1 MKFVSKTPI
10 SFWIL
15 RRKNPRF
22 LFEETPTTHSTQGH
36 GIPKVPTFESYQ
48 EQPMGNPKTRI
59 IIYDCLVFSRLKMK
73 VMRGSMYLSRFFL
86 IVQLQQQHTHSPTF
100 LFNHSPQT
108 YSKNKKTQREVDLC
122 RWPTRRVHSRVLRK
136 KIHPECVDLNRVCV
150 DSLHSVWVD
159 LQSYPLDAF
168 LPEQLRLFSSFHE
181 STCRACHSTRT
192 DPRYQIFVICWS

>member
-22 LFEETPTTHSTQGH
+22 LFEETPTTHSTQSH
-36 GIPKVPTFESYQ
+36 GTPKVPTFESFQ
-48 EQPMGNPKTRI
+48 EQTMGNPKTRI

-86 IVQLQQQHTHSPTF
+86 IVQQQQQPNHFHTFPFAHS
-100 LFNHSPQT
+100 LQKHW
-108 YSKNKKTQREVDLC
+108 KNKKTQREVDLC
-122 RWPTRRVHSRVLRK
+122 RWPTRRVLTRVLSN
-136 KIHPECVDLNRVCV
+136 KIYPECVDLNRVCV

-159 LQSYPLDAF
+159 LQG
-168 LPEQLRLFSSFHE
+168 
-181 STCRACHSTRT
+181 
-192 DPRYQIFVICWS
+192 